1 MATLAS
7 AMDVGNPSNI
17 ERLRWLASGSRGA
30 AGADRCLG
38 VDDKEIRETIRR
50 DWQELGVRGARIP
63 PRPPVFPGC
72 LPRGARGHWVIVATA
87 HPAKFNEI
95 VEPLMG
101 REAPIPPSLAKLLAL
116 PRQETELRADVTGVT
131 RRDAEALMFSFP
143 DKIPAW
149 AWPAAVAVVLI
160 ALGVWGYLLF
170 RAWRTRRAI
179 DAAISSV
186 AYEVLKNVLLPNGN
200 GGQIHVNY
208 LLLTQRG
215 LLVVDLLD
223 RPGAIF
229 GGDQMIEW
237 TAIGKKRRYTFANP
251 QHALYDRMAA
261 VKLLTGDVPVEG
273 RLLFTLRSEF
283 PKGKP
288 RNVVRIDDL
297 AEDFPLV
304 DKARANITAAFG
316 DVWANVKKHAEP
328 NPLTV

>member
-1 MATLAS
+1 
-7 AMDVGNPSNI
+7 
-17 ERLRWLASGSRGA
+17 
-30 AGADRCLG
+30 
-38 VDDKEIRETIRR
+38 
-50 DWQELGVRGARIP
+50 
-63 PRPPVFPGC
+63 
-72 LPRGARGHWVIVATA
+72 
-87 HPAKFNEI
+87 
-95 VEPLMG
+95 
-101 REAPIPPSLAKLLAL
+101 
-116 PRQETELRADVTGVT
+116 
-131 RRDAEALMFSFP
+131 MFSFP

-160 ALGVWGYLLF
+160 ALGVWCYLLF

-186 AYEVLKNVLLPNGN
+186 AYEMLKNVLLPNGN
-200 GGQIHVNY
+200 GGQIHVHY

-215 LLVVDLLD
+215 LLVADLLD

-297 AEDFPLV
+297 TEDFPRV
-304 DKARANITAAFG
+304 DKARGNIAAAFG

>member
-1 MATLAS
+1 
-7 AMDVGNPSNI
+7 
-17 ERLRWLASGSRGA
+17 
-30 AGADRCLG
+30 
-38 VDDKEIRETIRR
+38 
-50 DWQELGVRGARIP
+50 
-63 PRPPVFPGC
+63 
-72 LPRGARGHWVIVATA
+72 
-87 HPAKFNEI
+87 
-95 VEPLMG
+95 
-101 REAPIPPSLAKLLAL
+101 
-116 PRQETELRADVTGVT
+116 
-131 RRDAEALMFSFP
+131 MFSFP

-186 AYEVLKNVLLPNGN
+186 AYEMLKNVLLPNGN
-200 GGQIHVNY
+200 GGQIHVHY

-215 LLVVDLLD
+215 LLVADLLD

-304 DKARANITAAFG
+304 DQARGNITAAFG